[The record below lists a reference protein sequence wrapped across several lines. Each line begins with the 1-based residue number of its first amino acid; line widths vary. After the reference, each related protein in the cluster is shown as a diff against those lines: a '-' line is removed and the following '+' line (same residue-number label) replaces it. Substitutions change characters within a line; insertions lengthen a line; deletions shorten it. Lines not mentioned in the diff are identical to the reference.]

1 MNIIQA
7 VNSALHNMFERDETV
22 VSFGEDA
29 GFYGGVFR
37 CTSGLQEKFGKHR
50 SFDTPLAE
58 GGIVGIAIGM
68 GMNGLRPVA
77 EIQFADYIFLSLIR
91 LPMNWPNF
99 DTDRVENT
107 VRPSPSGPH
116 VVVESRVDTTTVN
129 LQKRTLPI
137 HLV

>member
-1 MNIIQA
+1 MVQMNIIQA

-37 CTSGLQEKFGKHR
+37 CTAGLQEKFGKHR

-77 EIQFADYIFLSLIR
+77 EIQFADYIF
-91 LPMNWPNF
+91 PGF
-99 DTDRVENT
+99 DQITN
-107 VRPSPSGPH
+107 
-116 VVVESRVDTTTVN
+116 
-129 LQKRTLPI
+129 
-137 HLV
+137 

>member
-1 MNIIQA
+1 MSQMNIIQA
-7 VNSALHNMFERDETV
+7 VNSALHTMFERDSTV

-58 GGIVGIAIGM
+58 GGIMGIAVGM

-77 EIQFADYIFLSLIR
+77 EIQFADYIFPAYDQIVNEIAKVRHRSGGEFWCPLTIR
-91 LPMNWPNF
+91 TPA
-99 DTDRVENT
+99 
-107 VRPSPSGPH
+107 GGG
-116 VVVESRVDTTTVN
+116 
-129 LQKRTLPI
+129 
-137 HLV
+137 